1 MRRQFSIRM
10 ALAAIAMLGTQ
21 GCTSNGELATNIV
34 SDSEYANVKK
44 LESGQYTLIANQEL
58 TELKH
63 EAELGKSVGRYQ
75 IHAEGFRT
83 WRLDTSTGQICL
95 LLTSE
100 EDWKAPKIAA
110 QGCGQ

>member
-1 MRRQFSIRM
+1 MRVQFSIL
-10 ALAAIAMLGTQ
+10 ALVTIMMLGTQ
-21 GCTSNGELATNIV
+21 GCTDNGQLATNLV
-34 SDSEYANVKK
+34 SDSQYENVKK

-58 TELKH
+58 MELKH

-75 IHAEGFRT
+75 IHPEGFRT

-100 EDWKAPKIAA
+100 EDWKDRKIAA
-110 QGCGQ
+110 QGCNQ